1 MRPLSLPA
9 TASITSV
16 CCGTMTGVEL
26 TPCDRNSAAIVD
38 HPRPADDFRSSE
50 SGYFFAPCVCK
61 SIVTWLTAPRLF
73 RHLCHKQCQLNASR
87 RAVITNQ
94 KTNQNSV
101 RYRFLS
107 VTFYLE
113 A

>member
-9 TASITSV
+9 IASITSV

-38 HPRPADDFRSSE
+38 HPRPADDFRSAE

-61 SIVTWLTAPRLF
+61 SIVTCLTVSPTLKRRLTF
-73 RHLCHKQCQLNASR
+73 SFVVSSDGRSAR
-87 RAVITNQ
+87 IEDPV
-94 KTNQNSV
+94 
-101 RYRFLS
+101 
-107 VTFYLE
+107 VTQRGEKHFTPTP
-113 A
+113 